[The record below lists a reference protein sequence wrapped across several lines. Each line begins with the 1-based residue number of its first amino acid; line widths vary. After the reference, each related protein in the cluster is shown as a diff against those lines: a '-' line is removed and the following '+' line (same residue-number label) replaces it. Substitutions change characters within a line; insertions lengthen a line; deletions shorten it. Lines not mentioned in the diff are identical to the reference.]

1 MTLVQTL
8 LTPTGVLQVSDRQLT
23 FPSGEASEIPANKAV
38 IWCEHMVVGF
48 SGMAFTD
55 SAGQCTISEWIVQKL
70 RGARTVE
77 DAAQSLV
84 LGGNELMADRDDDE
98 LRKLT
103 MILAG
108 APPGIDRNLL
118 YCISNVAHP
127 AQPAQ
132 RYFDVKIMHIPL
144 HQGENRNHTAGVLI
158 NPEYQQLYE
167 KELAAIHSDFGAN
180 HAAKSMIAL
189 QRRVREAE
197 LGERL
202 RSRVGRE
209 AMVVW
214 LPAVAESKSVAF
226 IATGTESADID
237 ERWAM
242 YSFIDAYRFSQVRF
256 EPHFVC
262 GDAVRIAPRSS

>member
-23 FPSGEASEIPANKAV
+23 FPSGKAFESPANKVV

-55 SAGQCTISEWIVQKL
+55 SAGQCTISEWIVHKL

-84 LGGNELMADRDDDE
+84 LGGNELMAGRDDDE
-98 LRKLT
+98 LGKLT

-108 APPGIDRNLL
+108 APPGINRNLL
-118 YCISNVAHP
+118 YRISNVAHP

-132 RYFDVKIMHIPL
+132 RYFDVKIMHVPL
-144 HQGENRNHTAGVLI
+144 RQGEYRYHTAGVLI
-158 NPEYQQLYE
+158 NPVYQQSYE
-167 KELAAIHSDFGAN
+167 KELAGIHSNFGAN
-180 HAAKSMIAL
+180 HAAKSMVAL

-197 LGERL
+197 LAEKLG
-202 RSRVGRE
+202 SRVGRE

-214 LPAVAESKSVAF
+214 LPAVAESKSVVF

-242 YSFIDAYRFSQVRF
+242 YSFIDAYTFSQVRF

-262 GDAVRIAPRSS
+262 ADAVRIAHLSG